1 MKKISCAMLFNKI
14 VLENKIV
21 FLPMRLCIGEYMPK
35 ENMFYDYL
43 SNFIFPNINDCLCL
57 ELDVAF
63 GNVRNISS
71 IINSVNLKESLIR
84 FVANSKK
91 QIIIA
96 SFNLAE
102 KKFEFE
108 EYNTD
113 DLSEDDDF
121 FIRYLNIEEQI
132 SALKTE
138 REMLDVIVVRLSE
151 IFAESSADS
160 ELKENAD
167 NKPIKISELYEGIKS
182 EVISQD
188 AQIRRWRCRRCFI

>member
-1 MKKISCAMLFNKI
+1 M
-14 VLENKIV
+14 
-21 FLPMRLCIGEYMPK
+21 
-35 ENMFYDYL
+35 
-43 SNFIFPNINDCLCL
+43 

-121 FIRYLNIEEQI
+121 FIRYPNIEEQI